1 MPVRMKDIARDLE
14 VSVITVSK
22 ALRNHADISSE
33 TKARVLQRA
42 KELNY
47 RPNLAARALV
57 TGRTKMMG
65 LIVPDLVHSF
75 FAEVAR
81 GLSDVLRKSG
91 YSVVISSSDE
101 SPELERQV
109 IDQFIARGVDALLIA
124 SSQWT
129 VESFHRLEEHSLPYI
144 LIDRNFTGLTANFV
158 GVNDDAVGALATSHL
173 IEAGC
178 RTIAHI
184 TRARISTALARL
196 EGYRRT
202 LAQHNLSVGP
212 EYVVNAEELDSVA
225 DQSGYEAAKKLLALN
240 PRPDGIF
247 CHNDLVASGAMRAI
261 FEAGLRIPD
270 DIALI
275 GCCNVHYAPLLRVP
289 LTSIDQRS
297 DAIGEHAA
305 RLAMNLLDAKSPIAP
320 ESILLE
326 PKLIVR
332 DSTRRV
338 LG

>member
-1 MPVRMKDIARDLE
+1 MPVRMKDIARDLD

-33 TKARVLQRA
+33 TRARVLKRA
-42 KELNY
+42 QELDY

-65 LIVPDLVHSF
+65 LIIPDLVHSF

-81 GLSDVLRKSG
+81 GLSGVLRKSG
-91 YSVVISSSDE
+91 YSVLISSSDE
-101 SPELERQV
+101 SAELERQAM
-109 IDQFIARGVDALLIA
+109 DQFLARGVDALLVV

-129 VESFHRLEEHSLPYI
+129 VESFRRLEENGLPYI
-144 LIDRNFTGLTANFV
+144 LIDRNFSGLTANFV
-158 GVNDDAVGALATSHL
+158 GVNDDAVGGLATRHL
-173 IEAGC
+173 IEVGC

-184 TRARISTALARL
+184 TRERISTALARL

-202 LAQHNLSVGP
+202 LSQHGLSVGP
-212 EYVVNAEELDSVA
+212 GYVVNAEETDSVA
-225 DQSGYEAAKKLLALN
+225 DQSGYQAARKLLALD

-261 FEAGLRIPD
+261 FEAGLRIPED
-270 DIALI
+270 VALI
-275 GCCNVHYAPLLRVP
+275 GCCNLHYASLLRVP

-305 RLAMNLLDAKSPIAP
+305 RLAMTLVDRKSLVVP

-326 PKLIVR
+326 PRLIIR
-332 DSTRRV
+332 ESTQRSR
-338 LG
+338 

>member
-1 MPVRMKDIARDLE
+1 MKDIARDLD

-22 ALRNHADISSE
+22 ALRNHSDISSE
-33 TKARVLQRA
+33 TKARVLKRA
-42 KELNY
+42 KELNF

-81 GLSDVLRKSG
+81 GLSGVLRKSG
-91 YSVVISSSDE
+91 YSVVIAPSDE

-109 IDQFIARGVDALLIA
+109 IDQFIARGVDALLVA

-129 VESFHRLEEHSLPYI
+129 VESFRRLEEHNLPYI
-144 LIDRNFTGLTANFV
+144 LVDRRFSGLPANFV
-158 GVNDDAVGALATSHL
+158 GVNDDAVGALATRHL
-173 IEAGC
+173 IEVGC

-184 TRARISTALARL
+184 TRERISTALARL

-202 LAQHNLSVGP
+202 LSQNNLALGP
-212 EYVVNAEELDSVA
+212 EYVVIAEETDAVA
-225 DQSGYEAAKKLLALN
+225 DASGYAAVKKLLALN

-261 FEAGLRIPD
+261 FEAGLRIPE

-275 GCCNVHYAPLLRVP
+275 GCCNVHYAGLLRVP

-305 RLAMNLLDAKSPIAP
+305 HLAMKLVDAESPAVP
-320 ESILLE
+320 EVILLE
-326 PKLIVR
+326 PRLVVR
-332 DSTRRV
+332 ESTQRK
-338 LG
+338 

>member
-33 TKARVLQRA
+33 TKARVLKRA

-81 GLSDVLRKSG
+81 GLSGVLGKSG
-91 YSVVISSSDE
+91 YTVVISASDE
-101 SPELERQV
+101 DPELERQV
-109 IDQFIARGVDALLIA
+109 IDQFIARGVDAVLIA

-129 VESFHRLEEHSLPYI
+129 VEGFRRLEENNIPYI
-144 LIDRNFTGLTANFV
+144 LIDRSFSGLQANFV
-158 GVNDDAVGALATSHL
+158 GVNDDAVGVLATQHL
-173 IEAGC
+173 IDVGC

-184 TRARISTALARL
+184 TRERISTALARL

-202 LAQHNLSVGP
+202 LAQNNLSVGLQ
-212 EYVVNAEELDSVA
+212 YVVNAEEVDTVA
-225 DQSGYEAAKKLLALN
+225 DRSGYEAARKLLELN

-261 FEAGLRIPD
+261 FEAGLRIPED
-270 DIALI
+270 VALI
-275 GCCNVHYAPLLRVP
+275 GCCNVHYAGLLRVP

-297 DAIGEHAA
+297 DAIGERAA
-305 RLAMNLLDAKSPIAP
+305 QLAMGLVEAKSLVPP

-326 PKLIVR
+326 PKLVIR
-332 DSTRRV
+332 RSTQRSK
-338 LG
+338 

>member
-1 MPVRMKDIARDLE
+1 MSVRMKDIARDLE

-22 ALRNHADISSE
+22 ALRNHSDISSE
-33 TKARVLQRA
+33 TKARVLKRA

-47 RPNLAARALV
+47 RPNLSARALV

-81 GLSDVLRKSG
+81 GLSGVLRKSG
-91 YSVVISSSDE
+91 YTVVISASDE

-109 IDQFIARGVDALLIA
+109 IDQFIARGVDALLVA

-129 VESFHRLEEHSLPYI
+129 EESFRRLEEHNLPYV
-144 LIDRNFTGLTANFV
+144 LIDRSFSGLSANFV
-158 GVNDDAVGALATSHL
+158 GVNDAAVGALATRHL
-173 IEAGC
+173 IEVGC
-178 RTIAHI
+178 RTVAHI
-184 TRARISTALARL
+184 TRERISTALARL
-196 EGYRRT
+196 EGYQRT

-212 EYVVNAEELDSVA
+212 EYVVNAEEMDAVA
-225 DQSGYEAAKKLLALN
+225 DESGHDAAKKLLTLD

-261 FEAGLRIPD
+261 FEAGLRIPE

-275 GCCNVHYAPLLRVP
+275 GCCNVHYASLLRVP

-297 DAIGEHAA
+297 DAIGEQAA
-305 RLAMNLLDAKSPIAP
+305 RLAISLVDAKSLVPP

-326 PKLIVR
+326 PRLIVR
-332 DSTRRV
+332 ESTRR